1 MNVHLEFFPPLT
13 KEQIPVIVT
22 PVHMARFKTSR
33 LRSSLMALK
42 SEKKAICIKTK
53 GVKKG
58 INYLQRKIYNWNKY
72 LYLSLQRLKQQS
84 SELIITIIISKT

>member
-1 MNVHLEFFPPLT
+1 MNMHLEFFPPLT

-33 LRSSLMALK
+33 LRSSLTALK
-42 SEKKAICIKTK
+42 SENKAICIKTK

-58 INYLQRKIYNWNKY
+58 ISYLQRKI
-72 LYLSLQRLKQQS
+72 
-84 SELIITIIISKT
+84 IIGISIYIYHCKD

>member
-1 MNVHLEFFPPLT
+1 MHLEFFPPLT

-53 GVKKG
+53 SVKRYKLSTEK
-58 INYLQRKIYNWNKY
+58 NYNWNKY
-72 LYLSLQRLKQQS
+72 LYL
-84 SELIITIIISKT
+84 

>member
-1 MNVHLEFFPPLT
+1 MHLEFFPPLT

-33 LRSSLMALK
+33 LRSSLTALK

-53 GVKKG
+53 GVKKEY
-58 INYLQRKIYNWNKY
+58 IIYREK
-72 LYLSLQRLKQQS
+72 L
-84 SELIITIIISKT
+84 